1 MLSIEV
7 RPVAILGPLQVKIV
21 IIIIKALRY
30 KRIINSGKK
39 VISKNKVMNK
49 KKTGQFTEE
58 KSRKTFSE
66 KRFCIYLFFLLISK
80 IVLFCLKS
88 TDNELK
94 QNCKEENPPKMWDND

>member
-49 KKTGQFTEE
+49 KTAIYRGKV
-58 KSRKTFSE
+58 KKNILW
-66 KRFCIYLFFLLISK
+66 KNILYLFIFS
-80 IVLFCLKS
+80 VNF
-88 TDNELK
+88 
-94 QNCKEENPPKMWDND
+94 QNCIILLKVHRQWTEAKL

>member
-88 TDNELK
+88 NELK
-94 QNCKEENPPKMWDND
+94 QSCKEENPPKMWDND

>member
-49 KKTGQFTEE
+49 KTGQFTEE

-66 KRFCIYLFFLLISK
+66 KIFCIYLFFLLISK

-88 TDNELK
+88 NELK
-94 QNCKEENPPKMWDND
+94 QSCKE